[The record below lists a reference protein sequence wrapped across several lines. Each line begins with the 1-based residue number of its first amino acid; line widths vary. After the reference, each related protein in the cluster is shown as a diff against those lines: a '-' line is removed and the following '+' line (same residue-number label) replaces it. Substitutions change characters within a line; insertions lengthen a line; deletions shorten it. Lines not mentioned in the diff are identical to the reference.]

1 MRSGR
6 KSGLVVSQLGLGVSG
21 RSVVSQSVSQSVSHP
36 SIHLSSLGASELVSQ
51 SGSLKYLAII
61 VMSVC

>member
-1 MRSGR
+1 MGSGGQWFR
-6 KSGLVVSQLGLGVSG
+6 QSSLGVSG
-21 RSVVSQSVSQSVSHP
+21 RSVVSQSVSQSV
-36 SIHLSSLGASELVSQ
+36 IHSSSLGVNELVSQ